1 MKRKA
6 LIISIKGTKLS
17 YKEKLLFT
25 KEKPWGVILFKRNLK
40 SLDQIKN
47 LVSNIKNLTKNK
59 HFPVLIDEEGSSVTR
74 LRNII
79 NNDISANFFGNLY
92 KENKTFALRIL
103 RHYVDSLSNILI
115 NLGIIITFIFL
126 R

>member
-103 RHYVDSLSNILI
+103 RHYIKISQNK
-115 NLGIIITFIFL
+115 
-126 R
+126 